1 LLGGVF
7 LFIKENGKLPDA
19 RFLLRAVTAWMIS
32 ACVLVFLAA
41 MAANAFRLGER
52 GLAYLSSAVSFLTAA
67 AAGIFS
73 DRARNASRLAVSLI
87 SATTL
92 VIILLT
98 VGYLVRGEEMNS
110 SAVLSIV
117 SFTYAGVL
125 AGVFLQPSGKGNGR
139 KYHNRKLT

>member
-1 LLGGVF
+1 MF
-7 LFIKENGKLPDA
+7 KKENGHLPDA
-19 RFLLRAVTAWMIS
+19 RFLLRAVSAWMIC

-52 GLAYLSSAVSFLTAA
+52 GLGYLSSAVSFLAAA

-73 DRARNASRLAVSLI
+73 DRARNTSRFAVSLI

-117 SFTYAGVL
+117 SFTYAGVP